1 MRIRLNR
8 RHITL
13 QAGFTLIEVMIVVV
27 IVAILAGIAL
37 PAYSSYVL
45 RGKIVEAT
53 NDLSSIRAAM
63 EQYYQ
68 DNRTYQDVSATILS
82 PCNPANYPATKYF
95 ALSCPVQTATTYT
108 ILATGKD
115 ATTLGFS
122 YSITNANVQSSTVGS
137 VWGGATYNCWIVKNG
152 TTC

>member
-1 MRIRLNR
+1 MRIRLNHLR
-8 RHITL
+8 SIS
-13 QAGFTLIEVMIVVV
+13 QAGFTLIEVLVVVV

-68 DNRTYQDVSATILS
+68 DNRTYQDVSAVILS

-115 ATTLGFS
+115 TTTIGFS
-122 YSITNANVQSSTVGS
+122 YSITNANVQSSTVGAS
-137 VWGGATYNCWIVKNG
+137 WGGATYNCWIVKNG

>member
-1 MRIRLNR
+1 MRIRLN
-8 RHITL
+8 HHHGIL
-13 QAGFTLIEVMIVVV
+13 QTGFTLIEVLVVVV

-68 DNRTYQDVSATILS
+68 DNRTYQDVSAVILS

-115 ATTLGFS
+115 TTTIGFS
-122 YSITNANVQSSTVGS
+122 YSITNANVQSSTVGAS
-137 VWGGATYNCWIVKNG
+137 WGGATYNCWIVKNG